1 MEVNRRSS
9 VYIHVVTELPNVVG
23 DCCELLA
30 SFPPIDISTNIR
42 VAYIEDD
49 VETVEEHGGKES
61 AKRDM
66 TFEIITEW
74 HLLKVSSLAFCC
86 LAQSLKIPF
95 L

>member
-9 VYIHVVTELPNVVG
+9 VYIHVVTELPNVE

-30 SFPPIDISTNIR
+30 SFLPSDISTNIR

-49 VETVEEHGGKES
+49 AETVEEHGGKES

-66 TFEIITEW
+66 TFQILTKW
-74 HLLKVSSLAFCC
+74 HLDISVT
-86 LAQSLKIPF
+86 
-95 L
+95 